1 MLFRE
6 HVGPMVGALAAI
18 PWPWRKRS
26 TISSDAYM
34 YLREE
39 RVGGHY
45 AALFFKLMLAV
56 AAVACVS
63 MPAVAADRVALVI
76 GNGKYVNANTL
87 PNPPNDARAM
97 AKALSNIDFDVSF
110 GEDLDHTGME
120 RLVRDFLRKSASAK
134 IALIFYAGHGLQVDG
149 RNYLV
154 PIDAKL
160 EAASDL
166 NYETVKLDDILD
178 SLNDDPSRAN
188 IIILD
193 ACRDNPLA
201 RTFAAHLGASR
212 SAAVST
218 GLAPYSTV
226 GSGTLIAFSTA
237 PGQVALDG
245 DGANSPFTEGLLK
258 YLATPGLEVRQML
271 TRVRDDVARATH
283 DRQLPWDNSSL
294 RGDVYLANAPDTAAV
309 APNAAAVPPSA
320 TAVPPN
326 AAAVPPKAAAVP
338 PNASEVP
345 RSATPAPDEV
355 AWDFVKD
362 THDADQVRHFITEF
376 PRSAHL
382 VEAAEKLAALQPHPA
397 EAATDIAKKLQIEL
411 HRVGCLTAEPDGDWN
426 AGSIHALDLFNRYSG
441 SSLDSK
447 VASLD
452 ALESVRSKA
461 ARICPLICDSGY
473 HADGDQCVPSIRRR
487 LQERHYRAGG
497 DSLSPFSFP
506 RIHVIPH

>member
-1 MLFRE
+1 MR
-6 HVGPMVGALAAI
+6 
-18 PWPWRKRS
+18 
-26 TISSDAYM
+26 
-34 YLREE
+34 LREE
-39 RVGGHY
+39 RVRGHC
-45 AALFFKLMLAV
+45 AAFFFTLMLAV
-56 AAVACVS
+56 AAMAGVSTPVA
-63 MPAVAADRVALVI
+63 AADRVALVI
-76 GNGKYVNANTL
+76 GNGKYINANTL

-97 AKALSNIDFDVSF
+97 AKALSNIGFDVSF

-134 IALIFYAGHGLQVDG
+134 IALIFYAGHGLQVEG

-178 SLNDDPSRAN
+178 SLNADPSRAN

-218 GLAPYSTV
+218 GLAAYSTV

-294 RGDVYLANAPDTAAV
+294 RGDVYLASAPDAAASPPNVAAV
-309 APNAAAVPPSA
+309 APNAAAVPP
-320 TAVPPN
+320 N
-326 AAAVPPKAAAVP
+326 AAA
-338 PNASEVP
+338 NATVVL
-345 RSATPAPDEV
+345 RSAAPAVDEV
-355 AWDFVKD
+355 AWNFVKD
-362 THDADQVRHFITEF
+362 THDSDEVRRFITEF
-376 PRSAHL
+376 PGSPHL

-397 EAATDIAKKLQIEL
+397 EAATDIVKKLQTEL
-411 HRVGCLTAEPDGDWN
+411 RRVGCLAAEPDGDWN
-426 AGSIHALDLFNRYSG
+426 AGSIHALELFNRYSG
-441 SSLDSK
+441 SSLDAK
-447 VASLD
+447 LASLD
-452 ALESVRSKA
+452 ALEAVRSKA
-461 ARICPLICDSGY
+461 VRICPLICNSGY
-473 HADGDQCVPSIRRR
+473 HADGDQCVPALHKRS
-487 LQERHYRAGG
+487 QERHGW
-497 DSLSPFSFP
+497 DSLSPFHFP
-506 RIHVIPH
+506 RIRVTPQ

>member
-1 MLFRE
+1 
-6 HVGPMVGALAAI
+6 
-18 PWPWRKRS
+18 
-26 TISSDAYM
+26 
-34 YLREE
+34 
-39 RVGGHY
+39 VGGHCV
-45 AALFFKLMLAV
+45 AFFFKLALAV
-56 AAVACVS
+56 AAIVCVS
-63 MPAVAADRVALVI
+63 MPVVAADRVALVI
-76 GNGKYVNANTL
+76 GNGKYINANTL

-97 AKALSNIDFDVSF
+97 AKALSAIDFDVSF

-166 NYETVKLDDILD
+166 NYETIKLDDILD
-178 SLNDDPSRAN
+178 SLSDPSRAN

-294 RGDVYLANAPDTAAV
+294 RGDVYLAAAQ
-309 APNAAAVPPSA
+309 NA
-320 TAVPPN
+320 TAVPP
-326 AAAVPPKAAAVP
+326 AAAPVPPSTAPVQASAAPVQ
-338 PNASEVP
+338 ASAP
-345 RSATPAPDEV
+345 RSAAPAPDEV
-355 AWDFVKD
+355 AWNFVKD
-362 THDADQVRHFITEF
+362 THDFDEVRRFITEF
-376 PRSAHL
+376 PGSPHL
-382 VEAAEKLAALQPHPA
+382 VEAAEKLAALQPRPA
-397 EAATDIAKKLQIEL
+397 EATPDIAKKLQIEL
-411 HRVGCLTAEPDGDWN
+411 RRVGCLTAVPDGDWN
-426 AGSIHALDLFNRYSG
+426 VGSIHALDLFNRYSG
-441 SSLDSK
+441 SNLDPK
-447 VASLD
+447 LASLD
-452 ALESVRSKA
+452 ALETVRSKA
-461 ARICPLICDSGY
+461 VRICPLICDSGY
-473 HADGDQCVPSIRRR
+473 YADGDQCFPTVHKRS
-487 LQERHYRAGG
+487 QERHYRAGG
-497 DSLSPFSFP
+497 DVLSRFHFP
-506 RIHVIPH
+506 RIHVLPQ

>member
-1 MLFRE
+1 MC
-6 HVGPMVGALAAI
+6 
-18 PWPWRKRS
+18 
-26 TISSDAYM
+26 
-34 YLREE
+34 LREE

-45 AALFFKLMLAV
+45 VAFFFKLMLAV
-56 AAVACVS
+56 AAMACVS

-76 GNGKYVNANTL
+76 GNGKYINANTL
-87 PNPPNDARAM
+87 PNPPNDARSM
-97 AKALSNIDFDVSF
+97 AKALSNIGFDVSF
-110 GEDLDHTGME
+110 GENLDHTGME
-120 RLVRDFLRKSASAK
+120 RLVRDFLRKSAPAK

-166 NYETVKLDDILD
+166 NYETIKLDDILD

-201 RTFAAHLGASR
+201 RTFAARLGASR

-294 RGDVYLANAPDTAAV
+294 RGDVYLANAPD
-309 APNAAAVPPSA
+309 AAAVPANATAAAPPSA
-320 TAVPPN
+320 TAVPANATAAAAPN
-326 AAAVPPKAAAVP
+326 AT
-338 PNASEVP
+338 EVP
-345 RSATPAPDEV
+345 RSAGPAPDEV

-362 THDADQVRHFITEF
+362 THDGDQVRHFITEF

-397 EAATDIAKKLQIEL
+397 EAATDIAKKVQIEL
-411 HRVGCLTAEPDGDWN
+411 RRVGCLTAEPDGDWN
-426 AGSIHALDLFNRYSG
+426 AGSIHALELFNRYSG

-452 ALESVRSKA
+452 ALESVRSKP

-473 HADGDQCVPSIRRR
+473 HADGDQCVPSLHRR
-487 LQERHYRAGG
+487 LQERHYHVGG

-506 RIHVIPH
+506 HIHLLPR

>member
-1 MLFRE
+1 MR
-6 HVGPMVGALAAI
+6 
-18 PWPWRKRS
+18 
-26 TISSDAYM
+26 
-34 YLREE
+34 
-39 RVGGHY
+39 GHC
-45 AALFFKLMLAV
+45 AVFFFKLMLAV
-56 AAVACVS
+56 AAVVCVS
-63 MPAVAADRVALVI
+63 TPVAAADRVALVI

-87 PNPPNDARAM
+87 PNPANDARAM
-97 AKALSNIDFDVSF
+97 AKALSNIGFDVSF
-110 GEDLDHTGME
+110 GEDLDHTSME
-120 RLVRDFLRKSASAK
+120 RLVSDFLRKTASAK
-134 IALIFYAGHGLQVDG
+134 ISLIFYAGHGLQVDG

-166 NYETVKLDDILD
+166 NYETIRLDDILD

-201 RTFAAHLGASR
+201 RTFASRLGASR

-218 GLAPYSTV
+218 GLAAYSTV

-245 DGANSPFTEGLLK
+245 NGANSPFTEGLLK

-294 RGDVYLANAPDTAAV
+294 RGDVYLASAPTAAV
-309 APNAAAVPPSA
+309 IPPSDAQVPPSG
-320 TAVPPN
+320 
-326 AAAVPPKAAAVP
+326 
-338 PNASEVP
+338 ASVS
-345 RSATPAPDEV
+345 RSAASAPDEV
-355 AWDFVKD
+355 AWNFVKD
-362 THDADQVRHFITEF
+362 THDSDEVRRFITEF
-376 PRSAHL
+376 PGSPHL
-382 VEAAEKLAALQPHPA
+382 IEAAEKLAALQPHPA

-426 AGSIHALDLFNRYSG
+426 AGSIHALQLFNRYSG

-447 VASLD
+447 LASLD
-452 ALESVRSKA
+452 ALEAVRSKA
-461 ARICPLICDSGY
+461 SRICPLMCSSGY
-473 HADGDQCVPSIRRR
+473 HADGDQCVPTLHKRS
-487 LQERHYRAGG
+487 QERHYRAGEDTQSPFPG
-497 DSLSPFSFP
+497 ETLSPFHFP
-506 RIHVIPH
+506 GIRVMPQ